1 MRLLAISIFI
11 FLSSAI
17 IAQNFN
23 WTAQNSGVTV
33 SLTDVFF
40 VDNQTGWAVGND
52 GTIVNTT
59 DGGQTW
65 TSQTSGVTDV
75 LRAIFFIDANTGW
88 AVGGSTNRTMVK
100 TTDGG
105 LNWQSIAASNIF
117 SNLMYD
123 IAFADA
129 NTGWLATYDSIYMT
143 SDGGTTWVHEDYTTA
158 VLVPTPR
165 VIAVTSD
172 TTAYVGGSRKSGVS
186 SRVADVFYRRAD
198 NTPVLWDISGFD
210 PFVTGDE
217 INSIA
222 FINSDIGFAG
232 SQKGKLLKKTDYAP
246 SGVWELNFQLP
257 DENQTI
263 WSLSFPDENHGMF
276 NTSTEISGTTNAL
289 FYHTSNSGETW
300 SSTPDTIPDFLLV
313 TVNAPDSANA
323 WAVGVGGKIYKGV
336 RSALGIRQVSL
347 NMDVSIY
354 PNPST
359 DMINVEIASENN
371 ELISYS
377 LSDITGRIIEQGQ
390 WRLNS
395 SNSRFTLNISEVR
408 NGIYLLKLSTDEG
421 QSSFRVLKN

>member
-1 MRLLAISIFI
+1 MRLLAISIIVF
-11 FLSSAI
+11 FSSAI
-17 IAQNFN
+17 FAQNFD

-52 GTIVNTT
+52 GTILSTT
-59 DGGQTW
+59 NGGQDW
-65 TSQTSGVTDV
+65 TSQTSGVTDG
-75 LRAIFFIDANTGW
+75 LRAVFFIDANTGW

-105 LNWQSIAASNIF
+105 LNWQSITASNIF

-129 NTGWLATYDSIYMT
+129 NTGWLATFDSIYMT
-143 SDGGTTWVHEDYTTA
+143 SDGGTTWVNEGYVTG
-158 VLVPTPR
+158 VKVPSVR
-165 VIAVTSD
+165 AIAVTSD
-172 TTAYVGGSRKSGVS
+172 TMAYIGGSMWRSVS
-186 SRVADVFYRRAD
+186 SRQAEVFYRRPENA
-198 NTPVLWDISGFD
+198 PYLWGTSGFD
-210 PFVTGDE
+210 PSVTDDH

-232 SQKGKLLKKTDYAP
+232 SQKGKLLKKTDYDP
-246 SGVWELNFQLP
+246 GGIWELNFQLS

-276 NTSTEISGTTNAL
+276 NTSTDISGTPNAL

-336 RSALGIRQVSL
+336 REPSGITQMSL
-347 NMDVSIY
+347 NVDVSIY
-354 PNPST
+354 PNPSA
-359 DMINVEIASENN
+359 DIINVMINAESN
-371 ELISYS
+371 ELISYQ
-377 LSDITGRIIEQGQ
+377 LADMTGRIIKKGQ
-390 WRLNS
+390 WSLNS
-395 SNSRFTLNISEVR
+395 PNAKFSLNISDV
-408 NGIYLLKLSTDEG
+408 NKGMYLLKLSTEEG
-421 QSSFRVLKN
+421 QSAFRVLKN